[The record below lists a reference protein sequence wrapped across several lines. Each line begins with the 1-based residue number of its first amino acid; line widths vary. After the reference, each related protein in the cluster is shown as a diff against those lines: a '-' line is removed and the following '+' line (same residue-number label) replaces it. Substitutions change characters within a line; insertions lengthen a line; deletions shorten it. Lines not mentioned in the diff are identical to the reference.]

1 MGDLFLLIGISNASL
16 LVILVFFCLFLKSY
30 NYVSGENP
38 LPAARVEEV
47 IFTLQELALLVIHS
61 DTVSQ
66 LPLNPCLKQCLT
78 GENQARRS
86 HLLVLFPSLCELV
99 ISR

>member
-1 MGDLFLLIGISNASL
+1 MGDLFLLKGISNASL
-16 LVILVFFCLFLKSY
+16 FVILVSFGYFS
-30 NYVSGENP
+30 NHTTISGENP

-47 IFTLQELALLVIHS
+47 IFTLQELALLVVHP

-66 LPLNPCLKQCLT
+66 LPLHPYLKQCLT
-78 GENQARRS
+78 KENQARRS
-86 HLLVLFPSLCELV
+86 HLLVLFPSFCELV

>member
-1 MGDLFLLIGISNASL
+1 MILFLLFLFPSGYFSNHTTM
-16 LVILVFFCLFLKSY
+16 
-30 NYVSGENP
+30 SGENP

-47 IFTLQELALLVIHS
+47 IFTLQELAHLEIHS

-66 LPLNPCLKQCLT
+66 LPLHPHLKQCLAK
-78 GENQARRS
+78 ENQARRA
-86 HLLVLFPSLCELV
+86 HLLVLFPTFCELV

>member
-1 MGDLFLLIGISNASL
+1 MLKGILNAFMF
-16 LVILVFFCLFLKSY
+16 VILVFFSLFLKSY
-30 NYVSGENP
+30 NHYSGENP

-47 IFTLQELALLVIHS
+47 IFVLQELALLVVHS

-66 LPLNPCLKQCLT
+66 LNLHPYLKEGLT
-78 GENQARRS
+78 GENQARRT
-86 HLLVLFPSLCELV
+86 HLLVLFPSFCELV